1 MSAGGCKHSTLN
13 TPRMKKTKAL
23 SWVLGAICLQAGLLS
38 SCSKL
43 PFLLPPHGGDG
54 GAVVTTT
61 RYYIDNN
68 GSDSADGLSPNT
80 AWKTL
85 TKVNA
90 TTFQPGDSVLF
101 KRGDAWTGTLVIKSS
116 GTNDA
121 RITFGA
127 YGTGDKPRITGNNT
141 TLSAVLIQDAKYL
154 TFENFDVSHPRAVR
168 PPDISLCGIY
178 VALATA
184 GTYPGICIK
193 HNSIHDVEGMPI
205 TNRHLQAGI
214 FVRSNAA
221 QAYFDSLTIEGNDLK
236 RCSSRG
242 IMMGD
247 GSNKDTAYYNNNIV
261 IRQNVV
267 DSTALE
273 GIIVYTSKNVLI
285 ENNRVLNAGAYT
297 LGVNMNIVLAGL
309 WGRGKNMIIQ
319 HNEVA
324 YTRLTNPVPYASM
337 DSEAFDIDLGTP
349 GYTIIQYNYSH
360 DNQGGFFLHMG
371 DPGPDFTYGIVRYNI
386 SQNDGDPFGNRVFE
400 LHEHPN
406 GKVVPIY
413 IYNNTFYDATK
424 IGVLDRAGGTGVHPG
439 LEFRNN
445 IFYAP
450 DTQFDDQAN
459 IVYDHNFYYP
469 GPKAASD
476 TSGYTL
482 NPLLAAPGSGGSVV
496 NTVNGYKLH
505 GNSPAI
511 GAGVVINNNGGR
523 DYFGMP
529 VSATMAPAVGAAQ

>member
-1 MSAGGCKHSTLN
+1 
-13 TPRMKKTKAL
+13 MKRTKK
-23 SWVLGAICLQAGLLS
+23 I
-38 SCSKL
+38 
-43 PFLLPPHGGDG
+43 PFLLGVLFLQAILGTSCYKGMMDPPFHAA
-54 GAVVTTT
+54 GATVVSTTK
-61 RYYIDNN
+61 YYIDNN
-68 GSDSADGLSPNT
+68 GSDTSDGKSPAT

-85 TKVNA
+85 SKVNA
-90 TTFQPGDSVLF
+90 VTFQPGDSILF
-101 KRGDAWTGTLVIKSS
+101 KRGGSWTGTLIIKSS
-116 GTNDA
+116 GTSDA

-127 YGTGDKPRITGNNT
+127 YGSGDKPQIIGNNA

-178 VALATA
+178 VALATN
-184 GTYPGICIK
+184 GVYPGITVK
-193 HNSIHDVEGMPI
+193 NNNIHDVEGMPI

-214 FVRSNAA
+214 FVRSNAT
-221 QAYFDSLTIEGNDLK
+221 QAYFDSLLIEGNNLD

-247 GSNKDTAYYNNNIV
+247 GSNKDTAFYNNHVV

-267 DSTALE
+267 NNTALE
-273 GIIVYTSKNVLI
+273 GIIIYTAKNVLI
-285 ENNRVLNAGAYT
+285 EKNRVLNAGAYT

-309 WGRGKNMIIQ
+309 WGRGKDMTIQ
-319 HNEVA
+319 YNEVA

-337 DSEAFDIDLGTP
+337 DSEAFDIDLSTP

-360 DNQGGFFLHMG
+360 DNEGGFFLHMG

-386 SQNDGDPFGNRVFE
+386 SQNDGNGFQNRVFE

-413 IYNNTFYDATK
+413 IYNNTFYNDQK

-445 IFYAP
+445 IFYSAAM
-450 DTQFDDQAN
+450 QFDDQAN
-459 IVYDHNFYYP
+459 IVYDHNLYYP
-469 GPKAASD
+469 GPQAASD
-476 TSGYTL
+476 NNGLIS
-482 NPLLAAPGSGGSVV
+482 NPLLAAPGTGGSGI
-496 NTVNGYKLH
+496 NTVDGYKIAAT
-505 GNSPAI
+505 SPAI
-511 GAGVVINNNGGR
+511 GAGLLISNNGGK
-523 DYFGMP
+523 DFFGRLL
-529 VSATMAPAVGAAQ
+529 SATLNPTIGAAEKGN